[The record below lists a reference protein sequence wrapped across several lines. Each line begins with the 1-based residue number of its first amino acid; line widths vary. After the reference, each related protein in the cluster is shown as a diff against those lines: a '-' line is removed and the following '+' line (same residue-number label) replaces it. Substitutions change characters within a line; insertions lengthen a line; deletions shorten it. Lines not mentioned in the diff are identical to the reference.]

1 FLADRRVRGEL
12 DDALV
17 ILRDLQLARR
27 AQHAAALDP
36 ADLADFEIEAG
47 ARNVRAGRREYAL
60 HAGARIA
67 RAAHD
72 LHRRALSRVDHA
84 YLQPVGVWMFFRRDD
99 PRDGEWGELFGLVL
113 DALDLEP
120 AHGEAI
126 DDRFERRL
134 RFEMLLEPA
143 EGEFHHD
150 ADCARRIV

>member
-1 FLADRRVRGEL
+1 
-12 DDALV
+12 
-17 ILRDLQLARR
+17 
-27 AQHAAALDP
+27 
-36 ADLADFEIEAG
+36 
-47 ARNVRAGRREYAL
+47 
-60 HAGARIA
+60 
-67 RAAHD
+67 D
-72 LHRRALSRVDHA
+72 LHGRALSRVDHA

-150 ADCARRIV
+150 ADCARRIVCLGSRRLLEFPPPLWGRDREGGTARRTAAASRITCTTPSNSRIT

>member
-1 FLADRRVRGEL
+1 MTELSGAGGGKIPGDAVDAGAIGPVRREIDLDHRIVEADQLGKFLADRRVRGEL

-60 HAGARIA
+60 HAGARIG

-72 LHRRALSRVDHA
+72 LHGRALSRVDHA
-84 YLQPVGVWMFFRRDD
+84 YLQPVGV
-99 PRDGEWGELFGLVL
+99 
-113 DALDLEP
+113 
-120 AHGEAI
+120 
-126 DDRFERRL
+126 
-134 RFEMLLEPA
+134 
-143 EGEFHHD
+143 
-150 ADCARRIV
+150 